1 MNAPLT
7 NDLHETPFGGAAS
20 FRTAV
25 HEEVSWRLV
34 VKAMPREIAR
44 FIRSGFSELEISE
57 ARHEDLLSEAGD
69 HYPKY
74 LNYSSSTLRI

>member
-1 MNAPLT
+1 
-7 NDLHETPFGGAAS
+7 
-20 FRTAV
+20 
-25 HEEVSWRLV
+25 V